1 MYLKKLKL
9 KNYRKINSIEQT
21 INFAHCENNFIS
33 DSETL
38 EKYLSQGTTLL
49 VGKNNTGKSTI
60 INLLNKLS
68 GTKSG
73 KRSLFKYSD
82 FNLDYIKRWYE
93 TYLSNASEEDINSI
107 NYNELPLINFTIT
120 IGIDA
125 ENDNIGNLADVILI
139 ESFDLDDNTNEINID
154 IRYEVVE
161 IIEFKKELINIIN
174 NEIIVPEKE
183 LNFMNSDYI
192 NELKVDNQITLSR
205 LTSFYCEN
213 YKTETEFDV
222 DAEEIKSKI
231 ETILNFY
238 NELKYTKFLN
248 LLSSE
253 LFCLNFYPEGS
264 SEVAKDFKLAS
275 ILNVKTIDANTV
287 TSSEALSK
295 SYNQI
300 VNTFLKNKRFDKVED
315 LITQLNLNL
324 NVTVNESISK
334 ALQNTIQN
342 IENPSR
348 LKVNLRPNITEE
360 KIFSQS
366 ILYEYVE
373 NGRRI
378 PENQFGMGYT
388 NLMVII
394 ANIIDYLEVYKDI
407 NSFSAM
413 NILCIEEPETYMHP
427 QMQEIFIKNI
437 SKVISSIYS
446 DSNVKGSFQIVITT
460 HSPHILNSKIQS
472 GDTLNNIVY
481 HGLTGDDSLRIVTIE
496 DEKLVSEI
504 KDTEINT
511 YRFIKKYI
519 SLELT
524 DIFFADAIIIVEGM
538 TEELYLR
545 YLIDNNLELN
555 KYHIQVYKINGA
567 HANKF
572 FPLFKLIGIKTFIIT
587 DLDLKRENII
597 SDKNSSNEDAEKKKS
612 KTNIKNLPNAPIS
625 DISTNETLIEVIN
638 TLSDEIQSNE
648 SNIFDFNSLTI
659 FTQGKINGYFATSF
673 EEAFILTNSIDSEC
687 KSNLI
692 ELLRIVR
699 PNKVKE
705 FDLETNIASMSYDFQ
720 ASLKQKKEEFITT
733 LIFQLISN
741 KEFRIEIPSYI
752 NEVLNQLK
760 ETLGGTK

>member
-1 MYLKKLKL
+1 MYLKELKL

-73 KRSLFKYSD
+73 KRCVFKYSD
-82 FNLDYIKRWYE
+82 FNLDYIKQWYDE
-93 TYLSNASEEDINSI
+93 HLVNANVDDINTM
-107 NYNELPLINFTIT
+107 NNDDFPTINFEIT

-125 ENDNIGNLADVILI
+125 ESDNIGNLADVILI

-161 IIEFKKELINIIN
+161 IFEFKKELIDIIN

-183 LNFMNSDYI
+183 LNFISGDAI
-192 NELKVDNQITLSR
+192 NELKVDNQITLSK
-205 LTSFYCEN
+205 LTSFYVEN
-213 YKTETEFDV
+213 YKTESDV
-222 DAEEIKSKI
+222 DAGEIKSKI
-231 ETILNFY
+231 EIILNFY

-264 SEVAKDFKLAS
+264 SEVATDFKLAS

-446 DSNVKGSFQIVITT
+446 DSNVKGSFQIIITT

-481 HGLTGDDSLRIVTIE
+481 HGLTDDDSLRIVTIE
-496 DEKLVSEI
+496 DKKLESKI
-504 KDTEINT
+504 KDIEINT

-597 SDKNSSNEDAEKKKS
+597 SEENSSTEDAEKKKS
-612 KTNIKNLPNAPIS
+612 RANIESLPNASINE
-625 DISTNETLIEVIN
+625 ISTNTTLIEVIN
-638 TLSDEIQSNE
+638 NHSDKIQSNVT
-648 SNIFDFNSLTI
+648 NIFDFNSLTI

-673 EEAFILTNSIDSEC
+673 EEALILTNSIDSVY

-692 ELLRIVR
+692 KLLKIVR
-699 PNKVKE
+699 PNKAKD
-705 FDLETNIASMSYDFQ
+705 FDSETNIASMSYDFQ
-720 ASLKQKKEEFITT
+720 ASLKEKKEEFITT

-741 KEFRIEIPSYI
+741 KEFRIETPSYI